1 MLRLVLLPTII
12 LLHLIIRASLFICD
26 KVLILAFYVGSIALL
41 FLLFLFLFNLL
52 RLGAEQSL
60 EVGLVL
66 KRLIQAVHMGAMKT
80 VTQQLLDIVTLRL
93 TAR

>member
-41 FLLFLFLFNLL
+41 FLLFLFNLL